1 MPVVAVVV
9 LLAVCFLSLELES
22 VEAVPL
28 DLNGQLQ
35 VALQQLAELKG
46 NGTFDNCCNVSS
58 RHVIGKINSCI
69 KIVGTRLHH

>member
-1 MPVVAVVV
+1 MVV

-58 RHVIGKINSCI
+58 RHVI
-69 KIVGTRLHH
+69 L